1 MKKNFIRLNINDNYL
16 SFGNF
21 FRILKEESN
30 NSASFWQADLFSI
43 IFNTDSIADSTVNN
57 YCTGFRAINSTYKNY
72 INISLDNEAGI
83 LNLKLDKF
91 ANIELKTDFDV
102 SQAMIKMQGCGAKNI
117 LLSKGSDKAVF
128 LDNTGKFYEKEPYS
142 GNVVNTIG
150 CGDSMVA
157 GFIYEYIKTND
168 AKKAFDFS
176 VAVSSASAFKEGLAD
191 KNDLRKLEKYYKTNP
206 SYELVDLL
214 VNELADILEKS
225 SGLQTDIYLDMDEK
239 TYYRLYSGCSA
250 VEVYVQ
256 NKIIHQDEES
266 RNILWL
272 HDGSNRRG
280 C

>member
-1 MKKNFIRLNINDNYL
+1 MNKFNGLSADDYVVISGNISKKCSINLYNYL
-16 SFGNF
+16 VEKIKTVCNNIVVDCSGDLLKSVSKLEPFLVKPN
-21 FRILKEESN
+21 LKELE
-30 NSASFWQADLFSI
+30 Q
-43 IFNTDSIADSTVNN
+43 
-57 YCTGFRAINSTYKNY
+57 
-72 INISLDNEAGI
+72 
-83 LNLKLDKF
+83 F

-191 KNDLRKLEKYYKTNP
+191 KNDLRKLG
-206 SYELVDLL
+206 LI
-214 VNELADILEKS
+214 VN
-225 SGLQTDIYLDMDEK
+225 
-239 TYYRLYSGCSA
+239 
-250 VEVYVQ
+250 
-256 NKIIHQDEES
+256 
-266 RNILWL
+266 
-272 HDGSNRRG
+272 
-280 C
+280 